1 MSLHTIY
8 IPNNLELSS
17 VYEQLNSILFKS
29 PTDNQDIILNALKLM
44 GENIIQLTYMNSII
58 ELTFINK
65 DNSNNTRVDIDIL
78 DKDNNRITNKD
89 QLELYNILLDTII
102 LVLFNCNNNN
112 NKQTILEEPAS
123 SILLICSLLKEQFGD
138 TFTTNETTYQGI
150 VQTEKYKATIDLHK
164 MNVIES
170 DSIPLKGRIESVL
183 VMGRL
188 ICTPLC

>member
-29 PTDNQDIILNALKLM
+29 PTDNQDNIPNAIKLLN
-44 GENIIQLTYMNSII
+44 ENIIQLTYINSTIQ
-58 ELTFINK
+58 LTFINE
-65 DNSNNTRVDIDIL
+65 DNSNNNTRVDIDIL
-78 DKDNNRITNKD
+78 DKDNNRIINKD
-89 QLELYNILLDTII
+89 QLQLYNILLDTII
-102 LVLFNCNNNN
+102 LILFKCNNSN
-112 NKQTILEEPAS
+112 NKQSIPIS
-123 SILLICSLLKEQFGD
+123 SISLICSLLKEQFGD
-138 TFTTNETTYQGI
+138 TFTTNEITYQGI
-150 VQTEKYKATIDLHK
+150 VQTERYKATIDLNK

-170 DSIPLKGRIESVL
+170 DSLPLKGRIESVL

>member
-29 PTDNQDIILNALKLM
+29 PTDNQDNIPNKIKLLN
-44 GENIIQLTYMNSII
+44 ENIIQLKYMNSTIQ
-58 ELTFINK
+58 LTFINE
-65 DNSNNTRVDIDIL
+65 DNSNNNTRVDIDIL
-78 DKDNNRITNKD
+78 DKDNNRIINKD
-89 QLELYNILLDTII
+89 QLQLYNILLDTII
-102 LVLFNCNNNN
+102 LILFKCNNSN
-112 NKQTILEEPAS
+112 NKQSIPIS
-123 SILLICSLLKEQFGD
+123 SISLICSLLKEQFGD
-138 TFTTNETTYQGI
+138 TFTANEINYQGI
-150 VQTEKYKATIDLHK
+150 VQTERYKATIDLNK

>member
-29 PTDNQDIILNALKLM
+29 PTDNQDNIPNAIKLLN
-44 GENIIQLTYMNSII
+44 ENIIQLTYINSTIQ
-58 ELTFINK
+58 LTFINE
-65 DNSNNTRVDIDIL
+65 DNSNNNTRVDIDIL
-78 DKDNNRITNKD
+78 DKDNNRIINKD
-89 QLELYNILLDTII
+89 QLQLYNILLDTII
-102 LVLFNCNNNN
+102 LILFKCNNSN
-112 NKQTILEEPAS
+112 NKQSIPIS
-123 SILLICSLLKEQFGD
+123 SISLICSLLKEQFGD
-138 TFTTNETTYQGI
+138 TFTTNEITYQGI
-150 VQTEKYKATIDLHK
+150 VQTERYKATIDLNK